1 VHGEFRFALIPFP
14 LPPFPF
20 HPYMTSGYLLIG
32 ALLILGGI
40 IAVSGDRIGTRVG
53 KARLTLF
60 KLRPR
65 QTATLVT
72 IITGTLISG
81 SVLTLIFGASEQL
94 RTGVFDLQ
102 KIQRKLSDTKENL
115 ARALEQKDR
124 VQQELEVARNEQ
136 SAAKDLL
143 TGINQS
149 FKDELLKQSIAAQN
163 FKNTQKQLQS
173 VSSERNDLV
182 RSVTELD
189 RQRSDLRAQQQIIA
203 DLVQDLKDQ
212 VSALENRILP
222 LQQQLATNT
231 RQRDRL
237 QQQLNTTTVEPNLAE
252 RTQRLQLY
260 QNTAK
265 KVARDLEQD
274 TMKLTNIEL
283 ELETQQTALL
293 KVESQIKQLD
303 LKLAV
308 QQAQLKEKEKQHQN
322 LEREFQTR
330 ATQLKLRDRQL
341 KKIESQVKTN
351 RQGLASLEKEVNNIE
366 QEYRKIRQGNIGI
379 LRNQVLASTI
389 LKVSSAETSTK
400 AINALLIQANLN
412 ALQATNPD
420 DFDSKRQIIEIAS
433 NQLIQ
438 LKQQVADSAK
448 LTLRERHDYVVRV
461 FSTGNYL
468 VGDKNIQVF
477 IDATPNQKLFDRDA
491 KIAQVSVDPLNM
503 NEDQIRQQ
511 LNILLVTSQLRARRA
526 GILDDRPQIG
536 DGQLTTYVQF
546 IEQVK
551 KQKYPIA
558 ITTIVDR
565 DTYTLGPL
573 IIQLQAIVNG
583 KVLFSTYSNA
593 AISSSSVH

>member
-1 VHGEFRFALIPFP
+1 
-14 LPPFPF
+14 
-20 HPYMTSGYLLIG
+20 MTSGYLLIG
-32 ALLILGGI
+32 AMLILGGI

-72 IITGTLISG
+72 IVTGTLISG

-102 KIQRKLSDTKENL
+102 KIQGKLSATKENL

-124 VQQELEVARNEQ
+124 VQKELEVARNQQLE
-136 SAAKDLL
+136 AEGLL
-143 TGINQS
+143 MGINKS

-163 FKNTQKQLQS
+163 FKNTQQQLQA
-173 VSSERNDLV
+173 VSGERNDLV
-182 RSVTELD
+182 KEVTEIA
-189 RQRSDLRAQQQIIA
+189 RQRSDLQAQRRTISA
-203 DLVQDLKDQ
+203 Q
-212 VSALENRILP
+212 VGDFKQRISSLEEEILS
-222 LQQQLATNT
+222 LQAQLAISNNK
-231 RQRDRL
+231 RSQL
-237 QQQLNTTTVEPNLAE
+237 QQQLNITTVELKLIDK
-252 RTQRLQLY
+252 TQRLQAY
-260 QNTAK
+260 ENTAK
-265 KVARDLEQD
+265 KVGRELEQA
-274 TMKLTNIEL
+274 TTRLTNLEL
-283 ELETQQTALL
+283 ELQTQQTQLL
-293 KVESQIKQLD
+293 KVEAQIEQLD
-303 LKLAV
+303 PQLAV
-308 QQAQLKEKEKQHQN
+308 RQAQLKEKEKQHQT

-330 ATQLKLRDRQL
+330 AMQLKLRDRQL

-379 LRNQVLASTI
+379 LRNQVLASAI
-389 LKVSSAETSTK
+389 IQVSNTGTATK
-400 AINALLIQANLN
+400 AINALLSQANLN

-420 DFDSKRQIIEIAS
+420 RFDSRKQIIEIGS
-433 NQLIQ
+433 DQLTQ
-438 LKQQVADSAK
+438 LKQQIANSSNSAAEP
-448 LTLRERHDYVVRV
+448 RRDYVVRI

-468 VGDKNIQVF
+468 VGDQNIQVF
-477 IDATPNQKLFDRDA
+477 IDATPNQKLFKQNA
-491 KIAQVSVDPLNM
+491 KIADVTVDPVNM
-503 NEDQIRQQ
+503 NEAQIRQQ

-546 IEQVK
+546 IEQIK
-551 KQKYPIA
+551 KQKYPIE

-573 IIQLQAIVNG
+573 IIQLQAIANG

>member
-1 VHGEFRFALIPFP
+1 
-14 LPPFPF
+14 
-20 HPYMTSGYLLIG
+20 M
-32 ALLILGGI
+32 LILGGI

-60 KLRPR
+60 RLRPR

-72 IITGTLISG
+72 IVTGTLISG

-102 KIQRKLSDTKENL
+102 KIQGKLSATRENL

-124 VQQELEVARNEQ
+124 VQKELEIARNQQLEAQ
-136 SAAKDLL
+136 GLL
-143 TGINQS
+143 MGINKS

-163 FKNTQKQLQS
+163 FKNTQQQLQS
-173 VSSERNDLV
+173 VSSERNNLV
-182 RSVTELD
+182 KEVTEIV
-189 RQRSDLRAQQQIIA
+189 RQRRDLQAQRQTIVA
-203 DLVQDLKDQ
+203 Q
-212 VSALENRILP
+212 VRDFNQRISSLEEEILP
-222 LQQQLATNT
+222 LQSQLAINT
-231 RQRDRL
+231 SKRSQL
-237 QQQLNTTTVEPNLAE
+237 KQQLNLTTVEPKLIDK
-252 RTQRLQLY
+252 TQRLQTY
-260 QNTAK
+260 ENTVK
-265 KVARDLEQD
+265 KVGRDLEQA
-274 TMKLTNIEL
+274 TTRLINLEL
-283 ELETQQTALL
+283 ELQTQQTQLL
-293 KVESQIKQLD
+293 KVEAQIEQLD
-303 LKLAV
+303 PQLAV
-308 QQAQLKEKEKQHQN
+308 RQAQLKEKEKQHQT

-379 LRNQVLASTI
+379 LRNQVLASAI
-389 LKVSSAETSTK
+389 IQVSNTGTATK
-400 AINALLIQANLN
+400 AINALLNQANLN

-420 DFDSKRQIIEIAS
+420 RFDSRRQIIEIGS
-433 NQLIQ
+433 SQLTQ
-438 LKQQVADSAK
+438 LKQQIANPTNSLDGA
-448 LTLRERHDYVVRV
+448 RRDYVVRI
-461 FSTGNYL
+461 FSTENYL
-468 VGDKNIQVF
+468 VGDQNIQVF
-477 IDATPNQKLFDRDA
+477 IDATPNQKLFKQNA
-491 KIAQVSVDPLNM
+491 KIADVPVDPLNM
-503 NEDQIRQQ
+503 SEAQIRQQ

-546 IEQVK
+546 IEQIK
-551 KQKYPIA
+551 KQKYPIE

-573 IIQLQAIVNG
+573 IIQLQAIANG

>member
-1 VHGEFRFALIPFP
+1 
-14 LPPFPF
+14 
-20 HPYMTSGYLLIG
+20 MTSGYILIG
-32 ALLILGGI
+32 AILILGGI

-72 IITGTLISG
+72 IVTGTLISA

-102 KIQRKLSDTKENL
+102 KIQRKLSDTNQNL
-115 ARALEQKDR
+115 TRALEQKDR
-124 VQQELEVARNEQ
+124 VQRELAVARNEQ
-136 SAAKDLL
+136 SEAKDLL
-143 TGINQS
+143 TGINKS

-163 FKNTQKQLQS
+163 VKNTQQQLQS
-173 VSSERNDLV
+173 VSIERNDLA
-182 RSVTELD
+182 RSVAEIS
-189 RQRSDLRAQQQIIA
+189 RQRSDLRAQQQTLA
-203 DLVQDLKDQ
+203 DRVRNLNERVID
-212 VSALENRILP
+212 LENAILP
-222 LQQQLATNT
+222 LQEQLAINT
-231 RQRDRL
+231 SKRDRL
-237 QQQLNTTTVEPNLAE
+237 QQQIKTTSVEPNLID
-252 RTQRLQLY
+252 RTQRLQTY
-260 QNTAK
+260 ENNVK
-265 KVARDLEQD
+265 KVGRELEQA
-274 TMKLTNIEL
+274 TTRLTNTEL
-283 ELETQQTALL
+283 ELQAQQTQLL
-293 KVESQIKQLD
+293 KIEAQLEQ
-303 LKLAV
+303 LNPKLAV
-308 QQAQLKEKEKQHQN
+308 QQAQLKEKEKQHQT

-341 KKIESQVKTN
+341 KKIESQVETN

-389 LKVSSAETSTK
+389 LKVSSTETATK
-400 AINALLIQANLN
+400 AINTLLVQANLN

-420 DFDSKRQIIEIAS
+420 DFNSKRQIIDLGA
-433 NQLIQ
+433 NQLAQ
-438 LKQQVADSAK
+438 LKQQITDPAD
-448 LTLRERHDYVVRV
+448 LTQRERREYVVRV

-477 IDATPNQKLFDRDA
+477 IDATPNQKLFVRSA
-491 KIAQVSVDPLNM
+491 KIANVSIDPLTM

-536 DGQLTTYVQF
+536 DGQLVTYVQF
-546 IEQVK
+546 IDRVK
-551 KQKYPIA
+551 KQKYPIE
-558 ITTIVDR
+558 INTVVDQ

-573 IIQLQAIVNG
+573 IIQLQAISNG
-583 KVLFSTYSNA
+583 KVLFST
-593 AISSSSVH
+593 

>member
-1 VHGEFRFALIPFP
+1 
-14 LPPFPF
+14 
-20 HPYMTSGYLLIG
+20 MTSGYLLIG
-32 ALLILGGI
+32 AMLILGGI

-72 IITGTLISG
+72 IVTGTLISG

-102 KIQRKLSDTKENL
+102 KIQGKLSTTKENL

-124 VQQELEVARNEQ
+124 VQQELEVARNQQLE
-136 SAAKDLL
+136 AKDLL
-143 TGINQS
+143 MGINKS

-163 FKNTQKQLQS
+163 FKNTQQQLQS

-182 RSVTELD
+182 KEVTEIA
-189 RQRSDLRAQQQIIA
+189 RQRSDLQAQRQTISAQIRDFKQRIS
-203 DLVQDLKDQ
+203 DL
-212 VSALENRILP
+212 EEEILP
-222 LQQQLATNT
+222 LQAQLAINT
-231 RQRDRL
+231 SKRSQL
-237 QQQLNTTTVEPNLAE
+237 QQKLNITTVELKSIDSLPEKLLQGQTLRYRE
-252 RTQRLQLY
+252 QTQRLQTY
-260 QNTAK
+260 ENIGK
-265 KVARDLEQD
+265 KVSRELEQ
-274 TMKLTNIEL
+274 TTARLTNLEL
-283 ELETQQTALL
+283 ELQTQQT
-293 KVESQIKQLD
+293 QILQIEAQIEQLD
-303 LKLAV
+303 PKLAV
-308 QQAQLKEKEKQHQN
+308 RQAQLKEKEKQHQT
-322 LEREFQTR
+322 LEQEFQTR
-330 ATQLKLRDRQL
+330 AMQLKLRDRQL

-389 LKVSSAETSTK
+389 IQVSDTKTATK
-400 AINALLIQANLN
+400 AINALLKQANLN

-420 DFDSKRQIIEIAS
+420 RFDSKRQIIEIGS
-433 NQLIQ
+433 NQLTQ
-438 LKQQVADSAK
+438 LKQQIANPSNSVPGTSS
-448 LTLRERHDYVVRV
+448 DYVVRI

-468 VGDKNIQVF
+468 VGDQNVQVF
-477 IDATPNQKLFDRDA
+477 IDATPNQKLFKQDA
-491 KIAQVSVDPLNM
+491 KIADVNVDPLNM
-503 NEDQIRQQ
+503 SEEQIRQQ
-511 LNILLVTSQLRARRA
+511 LNILLVSSQLRARRA

-546 IEQVK
+546 IEQIK
-551 KQKYPIA
+551 KQKYPIE
-558 ITTIVDR
+558 ISTIVDR

-573 IIQLQAIVNG
+573 IIQLQATANG

>member
-1 VHGEFRFALIPFP
+1 
-14 LPPFPF
+14 
-20 HPYMTSGYLLIG
+20 M
-32 ALLILGGI
+32 LILGGI

-72 IITGTLISG
+72 IVTGTLISG

-102 KIQRKLSDTKENL
+102 KIQGKLSATKDNL

-124 VQQELEVARNEQ
+124 VQKELEVARNQQLE
-136 SAAKDLL
+136 AKDLL
-143 TGINQS
+143 MGINKS

-163 FKNTQKQLQS
+163 FKNTQQQLQS

-182 RSVTELD
+182 KEVTEIS
-189 RQRSDLRAQQQIIA
+189 RQRSDLQAQRQTISAQ
-203 DLVQDLKDQ
+203 VRDLKQ
-212 VSALENRILP
+212 RISSLEEDILP
-222 LQQQLATNT
+222 LQAQLAIDTS
-231 RQRDRL
+231 RRSQL
-237 QQQLNTTTVEPNLAE
+237 QQQLNITTVDLKSIDK
-252 RTQRLQLY
+252 TQRLQAY
-260 QNTAK
+260 ENNVK
-265 KVARDLEQD
+265 KVGRELDRATTRLTNLDLELQ
-274 TMKLTNIEL
+274 
-283 ELETQQTALL
+283 TQQTQLL
-293 KVESQIKQLD
+293 KVEAQIGQLD
-303 LKLAV
+303 PQLAV
-308 QQAQLKEKEKQHQN
+308 RQAQLKEKEKQHQT
-322 LEREFQTR
+322 LEQEFQTR
-330 ATQLKLRDRQL
+330 AMQLKLRDRQL

-366 QEYRKIRQGNIGI
+366 QEYHKIRQGNIGI
-379 LRNQVLASTI
+379 LRNQVLASAI
-389 LKVSSAETSTK
+389 IPVSSTGTATK
-400 AINALLIQANLN
+400 AINALLTQANLN

-420 DFDSKRQIIEIAS
+420 RFDSKQQIIEIGS
-433 NQLIQ
+433 NQLTQ
-438 LKQQVADSAK
+438 LKQQIASPLNPTAGA
-448 LTLRERHDYVVRV
+448 RRDYVVRI

-468 VGDKNIQVF
+468 VGDTNVQVF
-477 IDATPNQKLFDRDA
+477 IDATPNQKLFKQDA
-491 KIAQVSVDPLNM
+491 KIADVTVDPPNM
-503 NEDQIRQQ
+503 NEEQIRQQ

-546 IEQVK
+546 IEQIK
-551 KQKYPIA
+551 KQKYPIE
-558 ITTIVDR
+558 ISTIVDR

-573 IIQLQAIVNG
+573 IIQLQAIANG